1 MTETALWVEENARIP
16 NRLKSESL
24 FHREIGVT
32 VMQAKLH
39 PSATR
44 LALAIIVLT
53 IFLLMWPGMGSSR
66 LVSIQQ
72 LPDDMGQMCA
82 WEEPLASS
90 QPENLFASIQQE
102 IGPSFVRAALQRQA
116 ADPLPVIHQ
125 VTRTPEFRTL
135 ADTYPTYT
143 SIGVNLVT
151 DEVFLQDNNLWST
164 RVFNRTD
171 TTPPGD
177 LTQPKRIIQ
186 GRNTHI
192 QYNNGLYI
200 DQKNGDIYSVESDTG
215 DRMVVFARDAQGDVM
230 PKRELHTLHRSYA
243 LAVDEE
249 RQELYMTVE
258 YPPKV
263 MVYRKE
269 AEGDEQ
275 PIRVIKGDHTRLETP
290 HGIAIDQKNQ
300 LLFVTNWGQAMSFD
314 GSEVMSGC
322 CRNQMYETGNPGSAR
337 FNPPSITV
345 YSLDASGDTLPLR
358 IIQGDRTQFNWP
370 SNLAVDPDTGDLYL
384 ANDVNQS
391 VLVFTGM
398 THQSGNAPPARV
410 IKGDKT
416 GLRNPT
422 GVFVD
427 ARHQELWVSNLGNSS
442 ATVYPLKANG
452 NAAPLRI
459 IRSAP
464 RDHVSLTFGRTAAV
478 TYDPN
483 RQEILVPN

>member
-1 MTETALWVEENARIP
+1 MPYPIHQNMTKTFVGGLT
-16 NRLKSESL
+16 LTL
-24 FHREIGVT
+24 FLSILV
-32 VMQAKLH
+32 
-39 PSATR
+39 PST
-44 LALAIIVLT
+44 
-53 IFLLMWPGMGSSR
+53 PSR
-66 LVSIQQ
+66 LVSIQR
-72 LPDDMGQMCA
+72 LPEETGQMCG
-82 WEEPLASS
+82 WEEPIASS
-90 QPENLFASIQQE
+90 QPENLFASIQRE
-102 IGPSFVRAALQRQA
+102 VGPSDAMAFLQQRGR
-116 ADPLPVIHQ
+116 DPLPAINE

-143 SIGVNLVT
+143 SVGINVAT
-151 DEVFLQDNNLWST
+151 DEVVLQDNNLWST
-164 RVFNRTD
+164 RVFNRLD
-171 TTPPGD
+171 STPPGAEM
-177 LTQPKRIIQ
+177 TQPKRIIQ

-215 DRMVVFARDAQGDVM
+215 DRMVVFARDAQGDVA

-243 LAVDEE
+243 IAVDED

-263 MVYRKE
+263 LVYRKE

-275 PIRVIKGDHTRLETP
+275 PIRMIKGDHTRLETP
-290 HGIAIDQKNQ
+290 HGIAIDAKNR

-314 GSEVMSGC
+314 GSEVMNGC
-322 CRNQMYETGNPGSAR
+322 CRNQVYETGNLGSAT
-337 FNPPSITV
+337 FNSPSITV
-345 YSLDASGDTLPLR
+345 YSLDATGDTPPLR
-358 IIQGDRTQFNWP
+358 VIQGDRTQLNWP
-370 SNLAVDPDTGDLYL
+370 SNLAVDAETGDLYV

-391 VLVFTGM
+391 VLVFTG
-398 THQSGNAPPARV
+398 TTYQSGNVSPARV

-416 GLRNPT
+416 GLTNPT

-427 ARHQELWVSNLGNSS
+427 SKHQELWVSNLGNSS
-442 ATVYPLKANG
+442 ATVYPLRANG
-452 NAAPLRI
+452 NVPPLRI

-478 TYDPN
+478 TYDSK